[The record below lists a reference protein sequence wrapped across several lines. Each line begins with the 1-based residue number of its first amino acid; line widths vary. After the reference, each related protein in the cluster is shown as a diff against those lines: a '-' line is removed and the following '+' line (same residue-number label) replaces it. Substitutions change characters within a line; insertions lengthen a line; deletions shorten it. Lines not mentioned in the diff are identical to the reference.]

1 MNIAY
6 LGWGPLVWK
15 KRVKKRER
23 LKIVGSWEQDGPFL
37 PIELARISSD
47 RTITLVLHPDA
58 QDVQTFWV
66 KAITTDVE
74 TAVQDLSVREG
85 TTRDNV
91 AFVCIPNGTRHC
103 TVIPTVCEGIEQWA
117 KHKELD
123 AVVWT
128 DLPSNFKEV
137 VKMDLNEENAVKYV
151 FSLPPEVLRLV
162 KIYVRKASKQIDSD
176 ILKRLKAEFTLRK
189 NLEKYRDGFWLDK
202 NTLIKADD
210 VRVQLVKRRILGS
223 PLGKSENVPMLIL
236 TNVIEMMV
244 DDKGKIK
251 GVDKRPQLGLWL
263 DAVDRAM
270 RNPATTTHELGQQ
283 YTSDTTH
290 T

>member
-6 LGWGPLVWK
+6 LGWGSLVWK
-15 KRVKKRER
+15 KRVKKRES

-47 RTITLVLHPDA
+47 GTITLVLHPDA

-66 KAITTDVE
+66 KAITTDIE
-74 TAVQDLSVREG
+74 TAIQDLTVREG
-85 TTRDNV
+85 TTRDNIG
-91 AFVCIPNGTRHC
+91 FDCIPNSTRRC
-103 TVIPTVCEGIEQWA
+103 TLIPTICEGIEQWA

-137 VKMDLNEENAVKYV
+137 TKMDLNEENAVKYV
-151 FSLPPEVLRLV
+151 FSLPPEILRLA
-162 KIYVRKASKQIDSD
+162 KIYIRKASKQIDSD
-176 ILKRLKAEFTLRK
+176 IPKRLKAEFTLRK
-189 NLEKYRDGFWLDK
+189 NLEKYRDGVWIDK

-210 VRVQLVKRRILGS
+210 ARVQLVNRRILGS
-223 PLGKSENVPMLIL
+223 SLGKSENAPMLIL
-236 TNVIEMMV
+236 TNAIEMMV

-251 GVDKRPQLGLWL
+251 GVDKRPHLGLWL
-263 DAVDRAM
+263 DAVNRAM
-270 RNPATTTHELGQQ
+270 KNPSVTARER
-283 YTSDTTH
+283 
-290 T
+290 